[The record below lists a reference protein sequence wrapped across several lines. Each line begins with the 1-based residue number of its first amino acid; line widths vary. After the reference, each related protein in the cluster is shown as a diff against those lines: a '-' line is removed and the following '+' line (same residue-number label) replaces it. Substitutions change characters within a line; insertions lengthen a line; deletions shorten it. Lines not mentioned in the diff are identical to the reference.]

1 MKYFILKGL
10 IEHTAV
16 VHDVVTTRA
25 ESMKD
30 AAQKLHGEFIPVARA
45 ALLAPH
51 DRFVFWGNFQP
62 SSDTASVITSAR
74 RGEYR
79 DPMSGG
85 HVAHPEWT
93 RERVTEELSGY
104 CCFALIEIACIN

>member
-1 MKYFILKGL
+1 MKTFILKGL

-16 VHDVVTTRA
+16 VKDVVVVRA
-25 ESMKD
+25 ETLKD
-30 AAQKLHGEFIPVARA
+30 AARKLHGEFIPISGA
-45 ALLAPH
+45 AFLSLSDA
-51 DRFVFWGNFQP
+51 FIFWDNFQP
-62 SSDTASVITSAR
+62 SSDTASIVASAR
-74 RGEYR
+74 RDEYR

-104 CCFALIEIACIN
+104 CCFALTELACVN